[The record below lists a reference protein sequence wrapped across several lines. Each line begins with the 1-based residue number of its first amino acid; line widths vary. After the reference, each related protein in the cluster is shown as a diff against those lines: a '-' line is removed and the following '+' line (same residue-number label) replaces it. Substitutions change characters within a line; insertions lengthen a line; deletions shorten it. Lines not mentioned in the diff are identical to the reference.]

1 MVVAYCFPLL
11 CSDRCLPD
19 GDHGNGQLSSPSV
32 RAGIQQTVIMAVPY
46 CFPLLCAGRCLPDG
60 DHGDERAVPLF
71 SFCVRAGIYL
81 RVIMAMSGTTM
92 SDTFV
97 FLLCSGRCLPDGDH
111 GDVRAV
117 SAFSFRFRAGI
128 YLRVIMAMS
137 GTAMSRTSV
146 FEQVFTG
153 L

>member
-1 MVVAYCFPLL
+1 
-11 CSDRCLPD
+11 
-19 GDHGNGQLSSPSV
+19 
-32 RAGIQQTVIMAVPY
+32 MAVPY
-46 CFPLLCAGRCLPDG
+46 CFPLLCAHRYLPDG
-60 DHGDERAVPLF
+60 DLDDERAVPLF

-111 GDVRAV
+111 GDVCAV
-117 SAFSFRFRAGI
+117 PVFSIPFSSR
-128 YLRVIMAMS
+128 YLPEGDHGDEWYRDEPYFCFP
-137 GTAMSRTSV
+137 SV

>member
-1 MVVAYCFPLL
+1 MC
-11 CSDRCLPD
+11 
-19 GDHGNGQLSSPSV
+19 
-32 RAGIQQTVIMAVPY
+32 AGIKLTVIIAVPY
-46 CFPLLCAGRCLPDG
+46 CFPLLCADRYLPDG
-60 DHGDERAVPLF
+60 DLGDERAVPLF

-117 SAFSFRFRAGI
+117 PVFSFRFRAGI

-146 FEQVFTG
+146 FLLFSSRYLPDCDHGDECAVLCFPSVCGQVFT
-153 L
+153 